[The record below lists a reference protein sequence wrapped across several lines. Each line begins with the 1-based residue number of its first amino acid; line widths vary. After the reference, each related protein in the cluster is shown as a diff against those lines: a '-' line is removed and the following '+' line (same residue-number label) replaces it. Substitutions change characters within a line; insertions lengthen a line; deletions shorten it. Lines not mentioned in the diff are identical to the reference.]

1 MEKLIL
7 SRTLDT
13 PTDMKYFIAIITMLT
28 IFSCKPNYR
37 KQIEVVFSP
46 GLVELNHTNLNIIT
60 SIKKVDKTYNIT
72 SDDYTF
78 LQATLSSLGEITQT
92 KEESPCILIKVDNN
106 IYSIGVHNTFQ
117 NNNKT
122 YSLSEED
129 AYRIKSIVHF
139 YDYIDEDNLEKLREI
154 KQFGLPHNYDYCPS
168 NPQKPTKQF
177 IKLML
182 IEEK

>member
-1 MEKLIL
+1 M
-7 SRTLDT
+7 
-13 PTDMKYFIAIITMLT
+13 FWAINTRLLQYNSLVKST
-28 IFSCKPNYR
+28 IGKAEGICSYTESL
-37 KQIEVVFSP
+37 Q
-46 GLVELNHTNLNIIT
+46 GLYCCIVT
-60 SIKKVDKTYNIT
+60 KVDKAYTIT
-72 SDDYTF
+72 SDDFTF
-78 LQATLSSLGEITQT
+78 LQASLSSLGETTQT
-92 KEESPCILIKVDNN
+92 KEESPCILIKVNNN

-129 AYRIKSIVHF
+129 TYRIKSIVHF
-139 YDYIDEDNLEKLREI
+139 YDYIDEDNLEELKEI
-154 KQFGLPHNYDYCPS
+154 KQFGIPHNYDYCPS

>member
-1 MEKLIL
+1 
-7 SRTLDT
+7 
-13 PTDMKYFIAIITMLT
+13 MLT
-28 IFSCKPNYR
+28 IFSCKPNSSR
-37 KQIEVVFSP
+37 KEIEVVFSP

-60 SIKKVDKTYNIT
+60 SLKKVDKAYTIT
-72 SDDYTF
+72 SDDFTF
-78 LQATLSSLGEITQT
+78 LQASLSSLEETTQT
-92 KEESPCILIKVDNN
+92 KEESPCILIKVNNN

-139 YDYIDEDNLEKLREI
+139 YDYIDEDNLEELKEI
-154 KQFGLPHNYDYCPS
+154 KQFGIPHNYDYCPS